1 MSFFDIWNKGLF
13 TIMGSDKSIWVLI
26 IGWVLCAG
34 FAYLIGSLN
43 FGCIIS
49 IYKFKDDVRKHGSG
63 NAGAT
68 NIFRTYG
75 KGAALC
81 TYLGDGLKA
90 AVAVVI
96 GHLLGGVTGGYIAGL
111 FTVIGHMWPV
121 FFGFKGGKGVATAS
135 VMILCLNPI
144 VFLIMA
150 VIFIIIVWSTKYIS
164 LGSIVALMLY
174 PLLLFKLQNPEL
186 MGGGG
191 QYVIIAFIVAILV
204 VFKHRSNIK
213 RIMAGNE
220 NKFVL
225 KTKKK
230 SDKNLDNT
238 VEDEE
243 KSEDK

>member
-1 MSFFDIWNKGLF
+1 VSFFDIWNKGLF

-26 IGWVLCAG
+26 IGWVLCAV

-144 VFLIMA
+144 VFLVMA

>member
-26 IGWVLCAG
+26 IGWVLCAV

>member
-26 IGWVLCAG
+26 IGWVLCAV
-34 FAYLIGSLN
+34 FAYLIGSFN

-49 IYKFKDDVRKHGSG
+49 IFKFKDDIRKHGSG
-63 NAGAT
+63 NAGTT

-75 KGAALC
+75 IGAALF

-90 AVAVVI
+90 VVAVVI

-111 FTVIGHMWPV
+111 FAVNGHMWPI

-135 VMILCLNPI
+135 AMILCLNPV

-150 VIFIIIVWSTKYIS
+150 VIFCIIVWSTKYIS

-191 QYVIIAFIVAILV
+191 QYVIIAFIVAVLV

-225 KTKKK
+225 KTKKN
-230 SDKNLDNT
+230 SDKNVDKT
-238 VEDEE
+238 VEDEK

>member
-1 MSFFDIWNKGLF
+1 
-13 TIMGSDKSIWVLI
+13 
-26 IGWVLCAG
+26 LCAV

-150 VIFIIIVWSTKYIS
+150 VIFVIIVWSTKYIS